1 MIRKKILVVGEL
13 NVDLILNEINGT
25 PKVGEEIIAE
35 KMNLVMGSSSA
46 IFACNISILGCDV
59 SFSGMVGK
67 DFFGDFIVR
76 ELQIRNID
84 TTLIQYAPNKRTG
97 LTVVLNY
104 DQNRANVTHCGAM
117 EELEINKIPLKDL
130 GLFDHLHVSS
140 YFLQKGIQ
148 PDLHTLFEDAKEK
161 GLTTS
166 LDIQWDPDNNWNF
179 PYQRCLPF
187 VDVFLPNESE
197 LCKLARE
204 EDYKIAM
211 EKIGALTPL
220 LIVKRG
226 LEGAVAYEKG
236 KVTSSEPF
244 LHNSFVDAIGAGDSF
259 NAGFLYKYL
268 NGYSLED
275 SLLFGNIAGSISTTE
290 AGGTGAFENIQA
302 FNKKVSD
309 LFKIIL

>member
-161 GLTTS
+161 RF
-166 LDIQWDPDNNWNF
+166 NN
-179 PYQRCLPF
+179 
-187 VDVFLPNESE
+187 
-197 LCKLARE
+197 
-204 EDYKIAM
+204 
-211 EKIGALTPL
+211 
-220 LIVKRG
+220 
-226 LEGAVAYEKG
+226 
-236 KVTSSEPF
+236 VTRHSM
-244 LHNSFVDAIGAGDSF
+244 
-259 NAGFLYKYL
+259 
-268 NGYSLED
+268 
-275 SLLFGNIAGSISTTE
+275 GS
-290 AGGTGAFENIQA
+290 GQ
-302 FNKKVSD
+302 
-309 LFKIIL
+309 